1 MTKPNV
7 VVCDNNAALNQEAA
21 RRFSALAAEA
31 IAARGR
37 FLVSL
42 SGGSTPK
49 ALYQLLA
56 TPEWR
61 NGINWS
67 KSHLFWG
74 DERFVP
80 ADDPQSN
87 YRMTSEALLSK
98 IPIPSGNV
106 HAVPTQL
113 GKAEEAAAAY
123 EKTIRQVAGTTGN
136 EIPRF
141 DLILLGL
148 GENGHTASL
157 FPHSPLLHETNRL
170 VAADFVQ
177 EVNLYR
183 ITMTVPLIN
192 HARRGMFL
200 VSGSGKAAVLKEVLT
215 GPQQPEELPAQLIKL
230 DQGML
235 IWLVDKPA
243 ASLLPA
249 AVA

>member
-1 MTKPNV
+1 MR
-7 VVCDNNAALNQEAA
+7 AACSNLSSADCSLSRHSRHS
-21 RRFSALAAEA
+21 RRFS
-31 IAARGR
+31 AARGR

-42 SGGSTPK
+42 SGASTPK

-61 NGINWS
+61 TTVNWS
-67 KSHLFWG
+67 KTHLFWG

-80 ADDPQSN
+80 PDDPQSN
-87 YRMTSEALLSK
+87 YRMTSEALLSR
-98 IPIPSGNV
+98 IPIPSANV

-113 GKAEEAAAAY
+113 GTPQEAAAAY
-123 EKTIRQVAGTTGN
+123 ERTIREVSIAAGG

-157 FPHSPLLHETNRL
+157 FPHSPVLHETARL

-183 ITMTVPLIN
+183 ITMTAPLIN
-192 HARRGMFL
+192 HARCAIFL

-215 GPQQPEELPAQLIKL
+215 GPYQPEELPAQLIKL

-243 ASLLPA
+243 SSLLPA